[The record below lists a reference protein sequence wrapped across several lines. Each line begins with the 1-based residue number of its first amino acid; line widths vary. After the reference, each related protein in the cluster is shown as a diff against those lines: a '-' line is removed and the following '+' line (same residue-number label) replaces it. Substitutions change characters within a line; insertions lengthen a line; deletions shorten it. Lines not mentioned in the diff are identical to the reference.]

1 MANATAEME
10 STAWQAMLARRGEP
24 ISYRVHEGL
33 TIEDLEAVITRPQTN
48 SVDVQNL
55 SIIESRAWNVLIN
68 PDDLVDPVS
77 GDRIEPRSGHV
88 ITATESGLE
97 LKVQPSDGSQL
108 AWRWNSTN
116 QIWRRINAAES

>member
-1 MANATAEME
+1 MSNDAAEIEAIAWE
-10 STAWQAMLARRGEP
+10 SLLGARGEP
-24 ISYRVHEGL
+24 ISYRVHEEL
-33 TIEDLEAVITRPQTN
+33 TIEDVMAVVTRPMTN
-48 SVDVQNL
+48 SVDVQQI
-55 SIIESRAWNVLIN
+55 SVIESRAWNVLIA
-68 PDDLVDPVS
+68 PDDLVDPVT

-88 ITATESGLE
+88 ITVDSGLS